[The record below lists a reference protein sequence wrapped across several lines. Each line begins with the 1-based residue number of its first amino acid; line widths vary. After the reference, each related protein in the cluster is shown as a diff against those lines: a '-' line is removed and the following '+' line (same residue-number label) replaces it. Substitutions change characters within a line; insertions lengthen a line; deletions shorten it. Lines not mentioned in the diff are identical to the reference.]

1 MSNPFFSVII
11 NCYNGEFFL
20 EDSIDS
26 VYNQT
31 FDDWE
36 IIFWDNASTDNSS
49 KIVHK
54 YDKRIKYFL
63 SKKTEP
69 LYVARN
75 LAIKKSIGH
84 YLAFIDVD
92 DLWEPNK
99 LESIN
104 EVIKNYPGN
113 FVYASNFKYL
123 FNEKLS
129 NSQYPLN
136 KQAVFARNFS
146 MLIKSYDIA
155 MSTIVID
162 KHAFNQYKGF
172 DEKFHLT
179 GDKELV
185 LRLSLT
191 NDVIVSNQVLV
202 YIRIHNNNET
212 INKIECFAVENLLLI
227 EKFLSLKFI
236 SLENINLLIC
246 MFHKVLFQRSVYLFS
261 NKKSF
266 LARNI
271 IKNSFP
277 PFKFLLFYFVSFISS
292 KYYNYIAKLYRVIK

>member
-1 MSNPFFSVII
+1 MSNPFFSVIM
-11 NCYNGEFFL
+11 NCYNGELFL
-20 EDSIDS
+20 EESIES

-31 FDDWE
+31 FNDWE

-49 KIVHK
+49 KIVRK

-75 LAIKKSIGH
+75 LAIKKSKGY

-99 LESIN
+99 LEFVN
-104 EVIKNYPGN
+104 EVIKIYPDS

-123 FNEKLS
+123 HNKKLS

-136 KQAVFARNFS
+136 KQAVFSRNFS

-155 MSTIVID
+155 MSSIVID
-162 KHAFNQYKGF
+162 KHAFIQYKGF
-172 DEKFHLT
+172 DERFHLT

-185 LRLSLT
+185 LRLSLM

-202 YIRIHNNNET
+202 SIRIHNNNET
-212 INKIECFAVENLLLI
+212 INKIECFAIENLLLI

-246 MFHKVLFQRSVYLFS
+246 MFQKVIFQRNLFS
-261 NKKSF
+261 QEI
-266 LARNI
+266 L
-271 IKNSFP
+271 
-277 PFKFLLFYFVSFISS
+277 
-292 KYYNYIAKLYRVIK
+292 